1 MADEIP
7 SVDTYLGG
15 HLRAFRI
22 QHGLTQ
28 QQAGELMG
36 FPASTAQGSYSNR
49 EAPADHPRYTAAS
62 LTELAH
68 LEDGAGVL
76 RGTILRAAGL
86 VVCPGDA
93 SPREM
98 VSSWIWLDQSER
110 AVVELMID
118 KALARQASD
127 PPGPAKRRKKI
138 R

>member
-7 SVDTYLGG
+7 NVDTYLGG
-15 HLRAFRI
+15 HLRTFRA

-36 FPASTAQGSYSNR
+36 FPASTAQSSYSYR
-49 EAPADHPRYTAAS
+49 EAAADHPRYTVAS
-62 LTELAH
+62 LSELAH
-68 LEDGAGVL
+68 LEDGVGAP

-93 SPREM
+93 APREV

-127 PPGPAKRRKKI
+127 PPGPSPRRKKI